1 MKTAMDPRLPTWSL
15 KKQGNAEIC
24 RQCHDMYEESIEID
38 HKPKSLNL
46 PVISATIAI
55 IAAVSKH
62 SKWNSPWI
70 CYLDSYFKGSQ
81 ENHKL
86 VFGRMAGT
94 APFILHFCSQP
105 LYDDPATSERMIPT
119 PSNMF

>member
-55 IAAVSKH
+55 IAAVSKQ
-62 SKWNSPWI
+62 SK
-70 CYLDSYFKGSQ
+70 
-81 ENHKL
+81 
-86 VFGRMAGT
+86 
-94 APFILHFCSQP
+94 
-105 LYDDPATSERMIPT
+105 
-119 PSNMF
+119 

>member
-55 IAAVSKH
+55 ICRCFQTLQMKQSMDMLFRQLLQRISSK
-62 SKWNSPWI
+62 S
-70 CYLDSYFKGSQ
+70 
-81 ENHKL
+81 
-86 VFGRMAGT
+86 
-94 APFILHFCSQP
+94 
-105 LYDDPATSERMIPT
+105 
-119 PSNMF
+119 